1 MASPSKMTAP
11 ARKSRNQPSDRA
23 NDLQFATE
31 IGASLLTQVR
41 SLQSDLAH
49 KEEALKVAS
58 LQRSQ
63 LEDEM
68 EGVMRR
74 LRSLD
79 ESEQRCKDE
88 NWDLAAQNQEL
99 MATAREA
106 ADREQKLAQAL
117 NAVTTE
123 KSSALRELD
132 ELKQTNAKLTDGNL
146 ALIKQHD
153 VELSTLRKNMTQ
165 SDDEITT
172 LQRKVSALVSQNQ
185 ELAKAV
191 AARAAY
197 DEMGPSSEV
206 DEVQSQMPMEMTTP
220 EGSPPPSP
228 TKATPRHG
236 MLESETLKS
245 SLHHAHRMIQ
255 NLKGNIHREKT
266 EKLELKRMLQD
277 ARDELEIRR
286 NDAGTGIA
294 PNSVAKRRKAAS
306 DKDFFKK
313 PARPNMLGAG
323 RMSTNEILD
332 QTDWVDDTVDG
343 QITLAAAIRSSDAY
357 PTDSNTRYP
366 NVDNRPD
373 SVAESSDAFETANE
387 REECT
392 ATETEAF
399 QTGVESLAGDSS
411 DEDTETEGGLAR
423 NGTLRARSG
432 TVLPAARL
440 KQRNSYMSTASTSA
454 DEDDVGASRASAVP
468 QQRYRLRISRGG
480 AYDRSKSGREM
491 GMLEN
496 NSDSVRESPASFT
509 SNNTLNRAN
518 NQSLFAELGDLE
530 RGDSDEGIES
540 VDGTPSYPALA
551 TGASTR
557 RKRLGTARK
566 DSSPLSAVSLPF
578 KPVMVDVGTM
588 TEPSELITLSGGP
601 EPTLEAE
608 AHGMRVAEAHR
619 PFEPADIRPSVD
631 SSVSKDQ
638 SGRRDGFEPPQS
650 AAAATSHQSIFPS
663 GLSSYTPT
671 DVEPRS
677 SVDPHDIS
685 QRFGSSQVLSFPAQP
700 IVEDTQEE
708 QRGSG
713 RLPLSQS
720 MVQALQTAEAGPQSP
735 PKSVDVSEAKISSSG
750 QIFAPIERNHT
761 PARLSNSETSEAF
774 GARINDSALER
785 AKPLGASNP
794 NFSAS
799 HPNYIRDMTPTP
811 DLRLLPGSFPS
822 GFSGIDAAVDENPS
836 PATKIPEVQMTDHS
850 AQTLLSSDE
859 IENLFRE
866 RGSKMS
872 HIGDQDTKSAPSSPT
887 RPNTALFN
895 PGRYSSRGFETHPN
909 VGRARIKQTES
920 GVIRDEPTLTKA
932 IKRPGSLGSIRSSSS
947 AHPPLPLDHK
957 QAIAA
962 AAQRV
967 SSSEPVNGVMGPPQ
981 TPSSNIKHNIIP
993 PQRFRTP
1000 VSQAQDSPS
1009 SKGGTTPRARH
1020 ATVRSDVS
1028 SAITRR
1034 SSISSFVSDIDARFN
1049 IRTDSLAMQYNPEG
1063 SGTDPRMIQAITQ
1076 TMIGEYLWKYTRKAG
1091 RPQMSDYRHRRF
1103 FWMHPYT
1110 RTLYWSE
1117 RDPATGGR
1125 AELRAKSVAI
1135 EAVRVIADDNH
1146 MPPGLHRKSLV
1157 IKTPGRNIVVTATT
1171 QLRHDTW
1178 FNALSYL
1185 LLRTSVEDGVRQQDS
1200 LDHDQ
1205 TLTAEDVGEFNPTI
1219 RRSRTNVNSSS
1230 SFISEG
1236 ARMTSPSRSA
1246 SRATSRSR
1254 ATQSAAMG
1262 PPPVVTQDTHVKSLS
1277 NRRSRDLRHGPISR
1291 FSQMFRPPSALAGTF
1306 SSRGSRHSTQVASI
1320 QESIRADTV
1329 AEVVDDAVEQH
1340 ERDPDRLENVRAC
1353 CDGMS

>member
-1 MASPSKMTAP
+1 MTAP

-41 SLQSDLAH
+41 SLQSDLAQ
-49 KEEALKVAS
+49 KEEALKLAS

-68 EGVMRR
+68 EGVKRR

-117 NAVTTE
+117 NAVTNE

-132 ELKQTNAKLTDGNL
+132 ELKQTNAKLTDGNTT
-146 ALIKQHD
+146 LIKQHD
-153 VELSTLRKNMTQ
+153 VELSGLRKNLTQ
-165 SDDEITT
+165 SDDEIKT
-172 LQRKVSALVSQNQ
+172 LQSKVSALISQNQ

-286 NDAGTGIA
+286 NEAGTGIT
-294 PNSVAKRRKAAS
+294 PNSVAKRRKAGS
-306 DKDFFKK
+306 DKDPFKK

-323 RMSTNEILD
+323 RMSTNEILLD
-332 QTDWVDDTVDG
+332 QTDWVDDTADG
-343 QITLAAAIRSSDAY
+343 QITPPAAVRSSDVY
-357 PTDSNTRYP
+357 PTDSSTRSRSV
-366 NVDNRPD
+366 NNRPD
-373 SVAESSDAFETANE
+373 SVADSSDAFETANE
-387 REECT
+387 KEEGT

-399 QTGVESLAGDSS
+399 QTGAESLAGDSS

-432 TVLPAARL
+432 TVVPVARL

-454 DEDDVGASRASAVP
+454 DEDDVGVSRASAVP

-480 AYDRSKSGREM
+480 AYRRSRSGSTM

-496 NSDSVRESPASFT
+496 NPDSVRDSPASFA
-509 SNNTLNRAN
+509 SNNTPNHAN
-518 NQSLFAELGDLE
+518 HQSLFAELGDLE

-551 TGASTR
+551 TGVSTSR
-557 RKRLGTARK
+557 TRSGTARK
-566 DSSPLSAVSLPF
+566 DSTSLPAKSPLF

-588 TEPSELITLSGGP
+588 TEPSESTTPLGGP
-601 EPTLEAE
+601 EPTLGAE
-608 AHGMRVAEAHR
+608 IYGKGIAKAHR
-619 PFEPADIRPSVD
+619 SFDPTDIRPSVD
-631 SSVSKDQ
+631 SSVFEIQ
-638 SGRRDGFEPPQS
+638 SGRRDGFQQPQS
-650 AAAATSHQSIFPS
+650 AAAATSAQLVSPS
-663 GLSSYTPT
+663 DLSSYTPV
-671 DVEPRS
+671 DVETRS
-677 SVDPHDIS
+677 SVEPHDLS
-685 QRFGSSQVLSFPAQP
+685 HRFRSSQALSSPAQS
-700 IVEDTQEE
+700 IAENTQEE
-708 QRGSG
+708 RGAEH
-713 RLPLSQS
+713 LPLFHS
-720 MVQALQTAEAGPQSP
+720 MVQTAETGPQSA
-735 PKSVDVSEAKISSSG
+735 PKSVDVSETKLSSYG
-750 QIFAPIERNHT
+750 QIVVPIEEDHP
-761 PARLSNSETSEAF
+761 PARFSNSETSEAL
-774 GARINDSALER
+774 GTRINGSALEW
-785 AKPLGASNP
+785 AKPPGVSNLDP
-794 NFSAS
+794 SEL
-799 HPNYIRDMTPTP
+799 HPDQTRDMTPTSDP
-811 DLRLLPGSFPS
+811 RLLPEGFSSGFSS
-822 GFSGIDAAVDENPS
+822 GFSGIDATVDESPL
-836 PATKIPEVQMTDHS
+836 PATKNPEVQMADHS
-850 AQTLLSSDE
+850 AQTLLSSNE
-859 IENLFRE
+859 IETLFRD

-872 HIGDQDTKSAPSSPT
+872 HVGDHDTKSAPSSPA
-887 RPNTALFN
+887 RLNTGFFN

-909 VGRARIKQTES
+909 VGRARIKPTES
-920 GVIRDEPTLTKA
+920 GVIREEPTLTKA
-932 IKRPGSLGSIRSSSS
+932 IKRPGSSGSIRSSLS
-947 AHPPLPLDHK
+947 AHPPLPPDHK

-967 SSSEPVNGVMGPPQ
+967 SSSEPINGVMGPPL
-981 TPSSNIKHNIIP
+981 THSPNVKHNIIP

-1000 VSQAQDSPS
+1000 VSQAQGSPS

-1049 IRTDSLAMQYNPEG
+1049 IRTDGLAMQYNPEG
-1063 SGTDPRMIQAITQ
+1063 PGTDPRMIQAITQ

-1157 IKTPGRNIVVTATT
+1157 IKTPGRDVVITATT

-1185 LLRTSVEDGVRQQDS
+1185 LLRTSVENGVQQQDS

-1205 TLTAEDVGEFNPTI
+1205 ILTAEDVGEFNPTI
-1219 RRSRTNVNSSS
+1219 RHSRTNVNTSS

-1236 ARMTSPSRSA
+1236 VRMTSPSRSA

-1254 ATQSAAMG
+1254 ATQFAAMG
-1262 PPPVVTQDTHVKSLS
+1262 PPPARTQDIHVKSLS
-1277 NRRSRDLRHGPISR
+1277 TRRSRDLRHGSISR

-1306 SSRGSRHSTQVASI
+1306 SSRRSRHSTQAASVH
-1320 QESIRADTV
+1320 ESIEA
-1329 AEVVDDAVEQH
+1329 DAVPEIIDDPREQH
-1340 ERDPDRLENVRAC
+1340 EPDPDRLENVRAC